1 MAELSACSKS
11 FPNHGFIENLRVPD
25 CLHVLITLQDNGPLQ
40 QLQLLRILLQQ
51 RLLKKYFHLP
61 DRLQQ
66 LRHEKLIFYPRVVPQ
81 WTQNL
86 PAFTIL
92 TLLTDEISHLPQKN
106 ATHDAKV
113 NFLPQNSKHWM
124 SCKLI
129 ELVSFDILD
138 INITP
143 QQFSYA
149 RYYYLLDIVGYSW
162 HGYS

>member
-25 CLHVLITLQDNGPLQ
+25 CLHVLITLQDNGL
-40 QLQLLRILLQQ
+40 LLKRLRILLQQ
-51 RLLKKYFHLP
+51 PLLKKYFHLP
-61 DRLQQ
+61 ERLQQ

-143 QQFSYA
+143 QLFSYA

-162 HGYS
+162 HEYS

>member
-1 MAELSACSKS
+1 MVELSACSKS

-25 CLHVLITLQDNGPLQ
+25 CLHVLITLQDNGLLQ
-40 QLQLLRILLQQ
+40 QLQLLRILLQLQ
-51 RLLKKYFHLP
+51 LLKEYFHLP
-61 DRLQQ
+61 ERLQQ

-106 ATHDAKV
+106 ATHDTRV

-129 ELVSFDILD
+129 EYHLIFSLWIFLLTPSDIYQL
-138 INITP
+138 
-143 QQFSYA
+143 FSDA
-149 RYYYLLDIVGYSW
+149 RYY
-162 HGYS
+162 

>member
-1 MAELSACSKS
+1 MQRIPYMLSCQKYIRQIFHDIDIRYETSKKIFCRFLHVGAVAELSACSKS

-25 CLHVLITLQDNGPLQ
+25 CLHVLITLQDNGL
-40 QLQLLRILLQQ
+40 LLKRLRIFLQQ

-86 PAFTIL
+86 PPFTIL

-106 ATHDAKV
+106 ATHDIKSIFCLKTA
-113 NFLPQNSKHWM
+113 S
-124 SCKLI
+124 SEC
-129 ELVSFDILD
+129 
-138 INITP
+138 
-143 QQFSYA
+143 
-149 RYYYLLDIVGYSW
+149 
-162 HGYS
+162 HGN

>member
-1 MAELSACSKS
+1 MVELSACSKS

-25 CLHVLITLQDNGPLQ
+25 CLHVLITLQDNGLLQ
-40 QLQLLRILLQQ
+40 QLQLLRILLQL

-92 TLLTDEISHLPQKN
+92 TLLTDEISHLPQKK
-106 ATHDAKV
+106 ATHDTRV
-113 NFLPQNSKHWM
+113 NFLPQNSKLWM

-129 ELVSFDILD
+129 ELVIFDILD

-143 QQFSYA
+143 QLFSYA
-149 RYYYLLDIVGYSW
+149 RYY
-162 HGYS
+162 

>member
-1 MAELSACSKS
+1 MLSRQKYINKYFMILILKMKLPKNILQIPTCWNSGRELSACSKS

-25 CLHVLITLQDNGPLQ
+25 CLHVLITLQDNGL
-40 QLQLLRILLQQ
+40 LLKRLRILLQQ
-51 RLLKKYFHLP
+51 PLLKKYFHLP

-113 NFLPQNSKHWM
+113 NFLPQNSQ
-124 SCKLI
+124 L
-129 ELVSFDILD
+129 
-138 INITP
+138 
-143 QQFSYA
+143 
-149 RYYYLLDIVGYSW
+149 
-162 HGYS
+162 

>member
-25 CLHVLITLQDNGPLQ
+25 CLHVLITLQDNGLLQ
-40 QLQLLRILLQQ
+40 QLQLLRILLQL

-92 TLLTDEISHLPQKN
+92 TLLTDEISHLPQKK

-113 NFLPQNSKHWM
+113 NFLPQNSKH
-124 SCKLI
+124 CT
-129 ELVSFDILD
+129 EYHV
-138 INITP
+138 N
-143 QQFSYA
+143 
-149 RYYYLLDIVGYSW
+149 
-162 HGYS
+162 

>member
-1 MAELSACSKS
+1 MILILKMKLQKRYFVDSYNVGAVVELSACSKS

-25 CLHVLITLQDNGPLQ
+25 CLHVLITLQDNGLLL
-40 QLQLLRILLQQ
+40 QLQLLRILLQL

-92 TLLTDEISHLPQKN
+92 TLLTDEISHLPQKK

-113 NFLPQNSKHWM
+113 NFLPQNSKH
-124 SCKLI
+124 CT
-129 ELVSFDILD
+129 EYHV
-138 INITP
+138 N
-143 QQFSYA
+143 
-149 RYYYLLDIVGYSW
+149 
-162 HGYS
+162 